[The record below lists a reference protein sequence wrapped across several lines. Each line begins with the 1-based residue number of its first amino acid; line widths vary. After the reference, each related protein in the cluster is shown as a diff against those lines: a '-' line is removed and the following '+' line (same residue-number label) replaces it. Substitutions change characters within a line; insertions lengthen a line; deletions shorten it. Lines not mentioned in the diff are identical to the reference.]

1 MYLMK
6 LFVFTRSLKKRVRS
20 CIAGILPYIALQLFL
35 MMFAWPILLMWG
47 LPISA
52 ASIIGYALFAPLLT
66 LFLML
71 SSFIFFFELVSM
83 PNKPFIWLLELLTQ
97 IWHTLLSIS
106 DRSWLWYFPKPPL
119 LIALLIPLLA
129 CLIIQHRWAYSP
141 IKIAACLCIFFFST
155 AALLTTRA
163 RNEPIRHIPCFEGE
177 LTVLYAHG
185 NAALID
191 NTGCL
196 GRRVSATNY
205 VSYTLVPTL
214 VQQGIQKL
222 EYVII
227 AKPSLTIF
235 RVLTRLIDMLPVKNI
250 YLPAWQGAG
259 KKNTL
264 WAAWEGLLRAAR
276 LNCTIVHSVDTELRL
291 PFGTQSIMLMPQAVS
306 KTRSGLRY
314 ASFLIKS

>member
-177 LTVLYAHG
+177 LTVLTCHG

-222 EYVII
+222 E
-227 AKPSLTIF
+227 
-235 RVLTRLIDMLPVKNI
+235 VLF
-250 YLPAWQGAG
+250 Y
-259 KKNTL
+259 TL
-264 WAAWEGLLRAAR
+264 SR
-276 LNCTIVHSVDTELRL
+276 RL
-291 PFGTQSIMLMPQAVS
+291 PFSACLQGSSICFPS
-306 KTRSGLRY
+306 KTYICPPETTGRQKKHALGSVGGPLESSTPELHDRSFSRY
-314 ASFLIKS
+314 